1 MANWNNPTVVSLY
14 TDVLTELAAKDTD
27 SATMFFS
34 APTNQPEKSVR
45 LNRTGYIFEESIG
58 GVWTARQIG
67 LAGGGTGAANAAD
80 ARTNLGLASMAIQ
93 AASNVAITG
102 GVMSGVAITN
112 NTLTGGTIVNA
123 AISGG
128 TLASAALS
136 AISSLAMAGNI
147 TFDADGTRNIGATA
161 QQVNNIWIKNGAKA
175 PVGADKWIAA

>member
-34 APTNQPEKSVR
+34 APTNQPEKSIR
-45 LNRTGYIFEESIG
+45 LNRTGYIFEESITS
-58 GVWTARQIG
+58 VWTARQIG
-67 LAGGGTGAANAAD
+67 IAGGGTGAATAAD
-80 ARTNLGLASMAIQ
+80 ARTNLGLASMALQ
-93 AASNVAITG
+93 AATSVAITG
-102 GVMSGVAITN
+102 GTIAGV
-112 NTLTGGTIVNA
+112 

-128 TLASAALS
+128 TITSTPLAT
-136 AISSLAMAGNI
+136 IPSLGMSGNI
-147 TFDADGTRNIGATA
+147 TFDADGTRNIAAAA